1 MSNPPQNRPTI
12 PQAVIDLIYQAK
24 KINQF
29 SIYMIYIAI
38 GLFLIFGTLKSLPNF
53 HDNTLIYQ
61 GFYYLP
67 YGFIGLTIPLS
78 CYIAF
83 ILYRYK
89 ISQTSM
95 IITCLAV
102 GFGLFLVS
110 SYVAFA
116 SWIGVAFMF
125 KANLTRFLK
134 FIEHS

>member
-12 PQAVIDLIYQAK
+12 PQAVIDLIYQVK

-38 GLFLIFGTLKSLPNF
+38 GLFLIFGTLKSLPSF
-53 HDNTLIYQ
+53 HNNTLIYQ

-110 SYVAFA
+110 SYVAFV

-134 FIEHS
+134 FIEQS

>member
-1 MSNPPQNRPTI
+1 MSNPSQNRPTI
-12 PQAVIDLIYQAK
+12 PQAVIDLIYQSK

-38 GLFLIFGTLKSLPNF
+38 GLFLIFGTLKSLPSF
-53 HDNTLIYQ
+53 HNNTLIYQ

-134 FIEHS
+134 FIEQS